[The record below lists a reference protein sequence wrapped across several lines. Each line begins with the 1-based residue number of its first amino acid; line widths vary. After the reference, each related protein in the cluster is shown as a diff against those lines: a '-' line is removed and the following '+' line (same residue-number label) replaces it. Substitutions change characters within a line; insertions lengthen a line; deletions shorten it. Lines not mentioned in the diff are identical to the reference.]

1 MIIKIRRMPEKLLL
15 IKKCTGLPGIRPVH
29 SRTWIRLQNL
39 KEGFYK
45 LPFMEDHQISGMR
58 AFDI

>member
-1 MIIKIRRMPEKLLL
+1 MPEKLLL
-15 IKKCTGLPGIRPVH
+15 IKKCTGVPGIRPVH

-45 LPFMEDHQISGMR
+45 LLFVEDHQISGMR
-58 AFDI
+58 ALDI